1 MIPHENEG
9 EYDSITY
16 QGEQTVLNRANTE
29 PNNMYITSKQQAVI
43 VNENGKWYIED
54 KSELQTTYLY
64 VSGKREIHS
73 GDIILLGNRR
83 FIFEE

>member
-29 PNNMYITSKQQAVI
+29 HNNMYITSKQQAVI